1 METVVAA
8 VTAVD
13 GVRLLDGGDANETDG
28 RVEGVLEA
36 LHHPGHH
43 PGHHL
48 AVDAIVAAQQARD
61 EL

>member
-28 RVEGVLEA
+28 RVKGVLEA
-36 LHHPGHH
+36 LHH